1 MGDIHTLACPKKYK
15 KIGNDLR
22 RPDLNQKS
30 LKMLYYSLVH
40 CYLIYG
46 AHVWS
51 SAPAYVIT
59 DLFKK
64 QKTAIR
70 IITNSKY
77 NAHTEPLFKHLDI
90 LPLPALIQYFKLQ
103 FMQQFQQKFL
113 PEIFLEAWA
122 YNNIREIG
130 DNAIVLRNSAQ
141 INIPFSRL
149 AMVDKLP
156 LHSFPVN
163 WENFPDEN
171 IKFMRN
177 KMEFNE
183 KLKTYFLK
191 QLSYKVTCTRL
202 YCPSCS
208 V

>member
-1 MGDIHTLACPKKYK
+1 
-15 KIGNDLR
+15 
-22 RPDLNQKS
+22 
-30 LKMLYYSLVH
+30 
-40 CYLIYG
+40 
-46 AHVWS
+46 
-51 SAPAYVIT
+51 
-59 DLFKK
+59 
-64 QKTAIR
+64 
-70 IITNSKY
+70 
-77 NAHTEPLFKHLDI
+77 
-90 LPLPALIQYFKLQ
+90 
-103 FMQQFQQKFL
+103 MQQFQQKFL

-171 IKFMRN
+171 IKFIRN

-202 YCPSCS
+202 FCPSCS
-208 V
+208 A